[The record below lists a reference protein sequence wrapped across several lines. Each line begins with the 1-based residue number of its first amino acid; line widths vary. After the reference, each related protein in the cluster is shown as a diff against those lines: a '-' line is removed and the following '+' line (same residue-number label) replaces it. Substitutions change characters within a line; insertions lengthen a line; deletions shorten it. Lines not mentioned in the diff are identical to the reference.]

1 MGKKI
6 YLCSLIQL
14 LPQGQKFFLEAIKKK
29 KNNILIRFLT
39 ENQINEA
46 VKMDFFFFF
55 VDIFKAATSATRR

>member
-1 MGKKI
+1 MFPNPAFATGPKI
-6 YLCSLIQL
+6 
-14 LPQGQKFFLEAIKKK
+14 LPRSNKKK